1 MDKLLNRGR
10 YSIKEEIKVIDE
22 KVRPIFKLF
31 GIGKEFTVED
41 KIIYLV
47 SYVWNIFFTLVFVV
61 GTIYNLYNNVSD
73 ESWMVYWRYQVY
85 INVVFSFI
93 IIIWFTIGG
102 FIDIK
107 KMFRSLDSIERD
119 HQDSGWVEN

>member
-1 MDKLLNRGR
+1 M
-10 YSIKEEIKVIDE
+10 
-22 KVRPIFKLF
+22 
-31 GIGKEFTVED
+31 
-41 KIIYLV
+41 V
-47 SYVWNIFFTLVFVV
+47 SYVWNIFFTLVFVI

-85 INVVFSFI
+85 INLVFSFI

-102 FIDIK
+102 FNDIK
-107 KMFRSLDSIERD
+107 KMFRSLDSSERD